1 MLLPKPYKLYN
12 KIQHYS
18 WGTKNADAFIPKFLG
33 IAPEADV
40 PYAELWIGA
49 HPSASSE
56 VEANGTRTSLF
67 ELVRQYPAEILGERT
82 AKKFNNTFPFLLK
95 ILSASQA
102 LSIQTH
108 PTKEQAALLHQNYPQ
123 HYPDD
128 NHKPEIAVA
137 VDSLLAIAG
146 FRPADEIVR
155 FIMQFSALRKFD
167 NEGIIQRL
175 IKEKEED
182 ERKKLLVKFYASI
195 MRSAEK
201 KELLKEVIDAV
212 LQQLAS
218 IRDITREEDYFIMQ
232 FGIYGYDVGLFS
244 FFFFNFIQLRSGQ
257 AIFTPAGVPHAYLS
271 GTIVECMANSDN
283 VVRAGLTPKYKD
295 VETLLQILRADFSNY
310 EIINEE
316 QKNDDVQ
323 YITAAEEFVIT
334 KFSVENKFTR
344 LFKTKEKP
352 VVLLM
357 MSGKIEIQWNG
368 EGEKKSL
375 VGKKGEAY
383 LLPSITNE
391 VVLSAADEASF
402 FYVTIPE

>member
-33 IAPEADV
+33 IEPETDV

-49 HPSASSE
+49 HPNASSE
-56 VEANGTRTSLF
+56 VEANGTHTSLF
-67 ELVRQYPAEILGERT
+67 ELVRQYPVEILGERT

-108 PTKEQAALLHQNYPQ
+108 PTKEQAALLHQNDPQ

-128 NHKPEIAVA
+128 NHKPEIAAA

-155 FIMQFSALRKFD
+155 FVMQFPALRKFD
-167 NEGIIQRL
+167 NEGVIQRL
-175 IKEKEED
+175 IKEKEEE
-182 ERKKLLVKFYASI
+182 ERKKLLIKLYASI

-201 KELLKEVIDAV
+201 KELLKEVIDAI

-218 IRDITREEDYFIMQ
+218 TRDITREEDYFIMQ

-283 VVRAGLTPKYKD
+283 VVRAGLTSKYKD
-295 VETLLQILRADFSNY
+295 VETLLQILRADFSSY
-310 EIINEE
+310 EIINSE
-316 QKNDDVQ
+316 QKRNEVH
-323 YITAAEEFVIT
+323 YGIFAEEFVIT
-334 KFSVENKFTR
+334 KFSVENNFIR
-344 LFKTKEKP
+344 LFKTEEKP
-352 VVLLM
+352 AVLLM
-357 MSGKIEIQWNG
+357 MSGEIEIQWNE

-375 VGKKGEAY
+375 VCKKGEAY